1 MARARFCR
9 ESTHL
14 DNARYGWSCAARQ
27 HRSVQGF
34 CVLGGPGS
42 PGSQRDNRSQ
52 NRSKTSPRSP
62 RIPSSGLTATRIWA
76 IDINRPSL
84 QGEPGDQPVI
94 YRHGMDATPCNANTV
109 WWIMPTTTARSVGG
123 PRTAETTVHGVRR
136 HLPRPPGKTSDH
148 WHGRPAT
155 NTAVWRTS
163 SNDDRNICT
172 VNTSD
177 EHYRGQPHTPPPLG
191 APMPRI

>member
-9 ESTHL
+9 ESTRL

-62 RIPSSGLTATRIWA
+62 RMPSSGLTATRILA

-84 QGEPGDQPVI
+84 QGEPGGQPVI

-123 PRTAETTVHGVRR
+123 PRIAGTTVTVCAGISRDRQEKQVATGMEGRLPTPSFGEHRR
-136 HLPRPPGKTSDH
+136 TTTGIS
-148 WHGRPAT
+148 
-155 NTAVWRTS
+155 
-163 SNDDRNICT
+163 
-172 VNTSD
+172 
-177 EHYRGQPHTPPPLG
+177 
-191 APMPRI
+191 AP